1 MSAPRSAVVVVSHE
15 TRDEALAC
23 LATLHEA
30 GADEVV
36 LVDCGST
43 DATAAAVRATHAD
56 VEVIALEN
64 VGYGRGANAGVAAT
78 TAPHVVVANAD
89 TRFSPG
95 SVGALV
101 AALQGD
107 DGIGAAGPL
116 VRYPDGRI
124 QASARRFPALHEAA
138 AHALLGLWWP
148 RNRWTRRYRELD
160 EDPRRERDV
169 DWLSGCA
176 MALRRRAFESIDGFD
191 PAYFLYVE
199 DVDLAFRLREEGWR
213 IRYVPGAEVVHA
225 VGASTRRRPRL
236 RMLVEHARSLDRF
249 FGRRLAT
256 GHARWLRPLVRFGL
270 AVWVA
275 IAFAWGLLTGRGR
288 STTGE

>member
-15 TRDEALAC
+15 TRDEAVAC
-23 LATLHEA
+23 LSTLRDA
-30 GADEVV
+30 GAEEIV

-43 DATAAAVRATHAD
+43 DGTVAAVHAAYPD
-56 VEVIALEN
+56 LGIVTLDN

-89 TRFSPG
+89 TRFAPG
-95 SVGALV
+95 SVRTLV
-101 AALQGD
+101 AVLEAD
-107 DGIGAAGPL
+107 DAVGAAGPL

-124 QASARRFPALHEAA
+124 QASVRRFPALHEAA

-160 EDPRRERDV
+160 EDPAQGRDV

-176 MALRRRAFESIDGFD
+176 IALRRRAFDEVGGFD
-191 PAYFLYVE
+191 PGYFLYVE
-199 DVDLAFRLREEGWR
+199 DVDLAFRLRDAGWR
-213 IRYVPGAEVVHA
+213 IRYAPTAEVVHA
-225 VGASTRRRPRL
+225 VGASTRRRPRI

-249 FGRRLAT
+249 FGRRLAA
-256 GHARWLRPLVRFGL
+256 GPARYLRPLVRAGL
-270 AVWVA
+270 AAWVA
-275 IAFAWGLLTGRGR
+275 VAFVWGLVAGRGR